1 MNVFLLIDLLISL
14 LEKIADLIAEW
25 RSNRGDGSVEGVGS
39 LAARVDAIVQRQ
51 NARTDLAAYEKQDAN
66 AIRRRDALDEM
77 EAVGIHLRER
87 DKRLL
92 LEASLVRADLNKQ
105 A

>member
-51 NARTDLAAYEKQDAN
+51 NARTDLARYEKQDAN

-77 EAVGIHLRER
+77 EAIGIHLRER
-87 DKRLL
+87 DRRLL
-92 LEASLVRADLNKQ
+92 LEAALVRDELKQ
-105 A
+105 TA